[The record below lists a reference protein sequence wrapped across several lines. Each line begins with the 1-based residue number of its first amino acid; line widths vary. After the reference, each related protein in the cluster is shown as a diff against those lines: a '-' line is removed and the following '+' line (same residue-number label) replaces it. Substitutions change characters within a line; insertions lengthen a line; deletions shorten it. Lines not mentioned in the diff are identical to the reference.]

1 MALDLVGDMIY
12 EQAQSENLK
21 TYEAIMKINC
31 ATYWLLQKYNMK
43 SHTLTSAE
51 NKVARDTGGHCW
63 DYAHVAIR
71 IARDLGIKLQ
81 RKNKG
86 IHIFTAYRLP
96 KYKNK
101 KIFFAVDPL
110 YCSSPYDCAYE
121 FSDGKGQTI
130 SRSTQKDFFERPM
143 KKEKCYINAI
153 KKDPNRFFY
162 QD

>member
-12 EQAQSENLK
+12 EQAISENLK

-31 ATYWLLQKYNMK
+31 ATYWLLGKYSM
-43 SHTLTSAE
+43 SHTLTAAE
-51 NKVARDTGGHCW
+51 NKVARNKGGHCW

-71 IARDLGIKLQ
+71 IARDLGITLQ

-86 IHIFTAYRLP
+86 IHVFTAYRLP
-96 KYKNK
+96 KYRRK

-110 YCSSPYDCAYE
+110 YCSRPSDCAYE
-121 FSDGKGQTI
+121 FSDGKGNTI
-130 SRSTQKDFFERPM
+130 SESIQEEFLDRPL

-153 KKDPNRFFY
+153 KRDPNRFFY
-162 QD
+162 QK